1 MRHHTWQWPHVWTT
15 LASLTR
21 TQKHTQVTLKSFIE
35 DIFNQMTHNT
45 QFLVQSPKR
54 TQHVHLENRKSQEF
68 FQQDN

>member
-1 MRHHTWQWPHVWTT
+1 MAVAACLDDIGILNKNP
-15 LASLTR
+15 
-21 TQKHTQVTLKSFIE
+21 KHTQVTLKSFIE